1 MIDIHAVW
9 FVVIGVM
16 LTAYA
21 VLDGFDLG
29 VGALHLLVARTQAE
43 RGRAIATIGPVW
55 NGNEVWLIASG
66 GSLVVAFPH
75 AYAAA
80 FSGFYLALMLVL
92 WLLILRGIGI
102 ELRHQLDNPLWQHA
116 WDVTFSGASALLAV
130 LFGVAL
136 ANVMRGVPFE
146 AEGSFQGSFALLLN
160 PFALL
165 GGVLSLILLALHGAA
180 YLALKTDDAMHD
192 RAWRFTGWLW
202 WPALAGI
209 LAIVGSSF
217 VVRPDFL
224 ANFVRWPVLLVWPLV
239 AAGAFVAVRVYW
251 RRRLDLQTFAATS
264 ALIVGLLA
272 SVFSG
277 LFPHLLPALAG
288 TSIPGLDIY
297 NAAAPPRSLQI
308 ALAIYLVGMLIVAIY
323 LVRIYRVWSGKVAAD
338 AGYHA

>member
-9 FVVIGVM
+9 FAVIGLM

-29 VGALHLLVARTQAE
+29 VGALHLLVGRTQAE
-43 RGRAIATIGPVW
+43 RGRAIGAIGPVW

-75 AYAAA
+75 AYASA

-102 ELRHQLDNPLWQHA
+102 ELRHQIDNPLWRQA

-136 ANVMRGVPFE
+136 ANVMRGVPFD
-146 AEGSFQGSFALLLN
+146 ADGGFQGSFALLLN

-180 YLALKTDDAMHD
+180 YLAVKTDGAMHE
-192 RAWRFTGWLW
+192 RAWRFLGWLW
-202 WPALAGI
+202 WPVLAGI
-209 LAIVGSSF
+209 LAIVTASF

-224 ANFVRWPVLLVWPLV
+224 ANFVRWPVLIVWPLV
-239 AAGAFVAVRVYW
+239 AAGALVAVRVYW
-251 RRRLDLQTFAATS
+251 RRRLDLETFVATGT
-264 ALIVGLLA
+264 LIVGLLA

-277 LFPHLLPALAG
+277 LFPHLLPAQAG
-288 TSIPGLDIY
+288 TPHAGLDIY
-297 NAAAPPRSLQI
+297 NAAAPLRSLQI
-308 ALAIYLVGMLIVAIY
+308 ALAIYLFGMLIVAIY